1 MRVSSCKHLWPRLRQ
16 GALLLVA
23 GLCLAPSIAM
33 PAAIQPHRAVY
44 QLSLAETESDS
55 DVLGADGLMQFEWSD
70 ACDAW
75 TVSQR
80 AQIRVG
86 YNDGRVTS
94 FGWIYNAWESKD
106 GKEYRFFIRRLYG
119 GGDGDEIRGEATLE
133 GPRGP
138 GRAYFTLPEEREV
151 ELPVG
156 TIFPNQHTL
165 ELLTSL
171 ENDKMPLWR
180 EVFDGSSDDG
190 IFGVSAAVG
199 RSLPGQ
205 DQTALDDPLLM
216 GQESW
221 RLLIAFFGMDEAQA
235 EPEQEQELRLFANGI
250 SDQLTF
256 DYGDFSVAARMV
268 ELTNLS
274 SDNCGASE

>member
-1 MRVSSCKHLWPRLRQ
+1 MRTSRLKHGSIRMWRSA
-16 GALLLVA
+16 ALLSL
-23 GLCLAPSIAM
+23 GLCLAPSVAM

-44 QLSLAETESDS
+44 ELSLAETESNS

-106 GKEYRFFIRRLYG
+106 GKHYRFFIRRLYG
-119 GGDGDEIRGEATLE
+119 GADGDEIKGEAVLE

-138 GRAYFTLPEEREV
+138 GRAHFTLPEERDV

-156 TIFPNQHTL
+156 TIFPNQHTM
-165 ELLTSL
+165 ELLASL
-171 ENDKMPLWR
+171 ENDNMPLWR

-190 IFGVSAAVG
+190 IFGVSAALG
-199 RSLPGQ
+199 QSLPGENK
-205 DQTALDDPLLM
+205 ASLNDPLLR

-221 RLLIAFFGMDEAQA
+221 PLLIAFFGMDEAEA

-256 DYGDFSVAARMV
+256 DYGEFSVAARMV

-274 SDNCGASE
+274 SDSCTD

>member
-1 MRVSSCKHLWPRLRQ
+1 MLALGLW
-16 GALLLVA
+16 
-23 GLCLAPSIAM
+23 LAPSAAL

-44 QLSLAETESDS
+44 ELSLAGTDSDS

-106 GKEYRFFIRRLYG
+106 GKQYRFFIRRLYG
-119 GGDGDEIRGEATLE
+119 DADGDEIRGEATLE

-138 GRAYFTLPEEREV
+138 GRAHFTLPEERDV

-156 TIFPNQHTL
+156 TVFPNQHTM
-165 ELLTSL
+165 ELLASL
-171 ENDKMPLWR
+171 ESDKMPLWR

-190 IFGVSAAVG
+190 IFGVSAALG
-199 RSLPGQ
+199 QSLS
-205 DQTALDDPLLM
+205 DENKASLNDPLLM

-256 DYGDFSVAARMV
+256 DYGDFSVGARMV

-274 SDNCGASE
+274 SDACATND